1 MRLRRLFR
9 IDLAARA
16 RESSNRLSTALAVV
30 SRFRSPPRPPA
41 LPRVSDAANGSR
53 SLSRSSGS
61 HLRRS
66 SLLRRGRLARP
77 PFPLSRGHPAL
88 AGSFFRVRGA
98 HSRWRPRSTRP
109 MSAAHGFSFQN
120 DCPLVSA
127 HSESHVPT
135 RLGNPRFHADG
146 LASANRLILARLVIP
161 RAIVADVPLT
171 PRRFAGSPAE
181 RKRPLA
187 WPAGRRAGVL
197 RVVPESL
204 GLLRR
209 GA

>member
-1 MRLRRLFR
+1 M
-9 IDLAARA
+9 
-16 RESSNRLSTALAVV
+16 NR
-30 SRFRSPPRPPA
+30 P
-41 LPRVSDAANGSR
+41 R
-53 SLSRSSGS
+53 SLSSRSSGS
-61 HLRRS
+61 RLRRT
-66 SLLRRGRLARP
+66 SLLRRVRLARL
-77 PFPLSRGHPAL
+77 PFPFLRGHPAL
-88 AGSFFRVRGA
+88 AGSFRVRGA
-98 HSRWRPRSTRP
+98 QSRWRPRSTRP

-161 RAIVADVPLT
+161 RAILADVPLT

-181 RKRPLA
+181 RKRPPA
-187 WPAGRRAGVL
+187 WPAERHEGVL
-197 RVVPESL
+197 RVLPESL